1 MNTWSFSRIR
11 FSLCSGR
18 FFFLVSLSQVLLFL
32 RTTFIYRVEKFC
44 HSFGSLFHI
53 TFTGEIHRWFMIYS
67 HTNIRLSHCIKLV
80 CEDIECDGSVSV
92 GLMRERVGDRDPS
105 TENGF
110 MTCTVHLSWIVSGI
124 SEFLFNDDY
133 WIGFP
138 ESISIKSVAFALLF
152 VSNADRKI
160 SRT

>member
-1 MNTWSFSRIR
+1 
-11 FSLCSGR
+11 
-18 FFFLVSLSQVLLFL
+18 
-32 RTTFIYRVEKFC
+32 
-44 HSFGSLFHI
+44 
-53 TFTGEIHRWFMIYS
+53 MIYS

-160 SRT
+160 SRTSIIVCVFWYDIVRYTQCCSQIKRNMGMFCLFAYSCFLRAASKVIIHAYGSLLCV